1 VFSVFLSFWRVWGPS
16 RLPRDPNLALNE
28 IAGEVGAKPTTLV
41 TQLAMIA
48 TKCDPGGWFAMLTA
62 FQRAANGGAIKR

>member
-1 VFSVFLSFWRVWGPS
+1 MFLSFWRAWGPS
-16 RLPRDPNLALNE
+16 WLPRNTNLALIQ
-28 IAGEVGAKPTTLV
+28 IAGEVGVKPTTLV

-48 TKCDPGGWFAMLTA
+48 AKCDPGNWFAMLTA

>member
-1 VFSVFLSFWRVWGPS
+1 M
-16 RLPRDPNLALNE
+16 PRDANLALIQ

-41 TQLAMIA
+41 TQLTMIA
-48 TKCDPGGWFAMLTA
+48 AKCDPGNWFAMLTA